1 MKEIKKTILDFSNTK
16 IAFSNKSNSELKQT
30 AWLFKMMNNPYL
42 VKYGSD
48 LALKSVNWGLPFS
61 EMVLK
66 NTIFKQFCGGTT
78 LLNSSNAIERLAK
91 LNIKSI
97 LDYGVEGKETEEDF
111 NKSMVENI
119 RAIEFASKS
128 KNIPFISIKITG
140 LGRFG
145 LLQKIQDNATMT
157 VDEQNEYFAVSKRL
171 DSICH
176 VARDKDIAV
185 LIDAEESWIQDSID
199 RMANMMMGRYN
210 KEKPVIYNTFQ
221 MYRHDRLDF
230 LKESFELANQ
240 KGFILGAKL
249 VRGAYM
255 EKERKRA
262 EAMGYPTPINPD
274 KVATD
279 RLYNDALVFCVSQF
293 EKIACMNATHNAQS
307 SVLLAE
313 LMEEMG
319 IARDH
324 SHFYFCQ
331 LYGMSDNITFNL
343 GAAGYNV
350 AKYLVYGSVKDVLPY
365 LVRRAQE
372 NTSVTG
378 DMSRELSLITK
389 ELKRRDL

>member
-1 MKEIKKTILDFSNTK
+1 MKEIKKTVLDFSNTE
-16 IAFSNKSNSELKQT
+16 IAFSNKNNSELKQT

-91 LNIKSI
+91 LNVKTI

-128 KNIPFISIKITG
+128 KNIPFVSIKVTG

-210 KEKPVIYNTFQ
+210 KDKAVIYNTFQ
-221 MYRHDRLDF
+221 F
-230 LKESFELANQ
+230 
-240 KGFILGAKL
+240 
-249 VRGAYM
+249 
-255 EKERKRA
+255 
-262 EAMGYPTPINPD
+262 
-274 KVATD
+274 
-279 RLYNDALVFCVSQF
+279 
-293 EKIACMNATHNAQS
+293 
-307 SVLLAE
+307 
-313 LMEEMG
+313 
-319 IARDH
+319 
-324 SHFYFCQ
+324 
-331 LYGMSDNITFNL
+331 
-343 GAAGYNV
+343 
-350 AKYLVYGSVKDVLPY
+350 
-365 LVRRAQE
+365 
-372 NTSVTG
+372 
-378 DMSRELSLITK
+378 
-389 ELKRRDL
+389 